1 LQFMQ
6 SSVTRSAVAVNR
18 VDLHLDCAAHNSAVW
33 GRGAPLSGVK
43 TVKMFE
49 QAATFA
55 IAVAAQMLAI
65 GVILSH

>member
-1 LQFMQ
+1 
-6 SSVTRSAVAVNR
+6 
-18 VDLHLDCAAHNSAVW
+18 
-33 GRGAPLSGVK
+33 
-43 TVKMFE
+43 MFE

>member
-1 LQFMQ
+1 MALNGAGMP
-6 SSVTRSAVAVNR
+6 
-18 VDLHLDCAAHNSAVW
+18 HL
-33 GRGAPLSGVK
+33 GVK

-65 GVILSH
+65 GVILTN